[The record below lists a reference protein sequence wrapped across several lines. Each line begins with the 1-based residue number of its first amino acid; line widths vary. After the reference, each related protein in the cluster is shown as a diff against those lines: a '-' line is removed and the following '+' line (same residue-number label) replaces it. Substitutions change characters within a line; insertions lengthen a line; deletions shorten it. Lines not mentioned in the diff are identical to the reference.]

1 MLRRPTLLTI
11 GPPVLAALLALPFV
25 VTQNAWLEWANAYW
39 LLETQA
45 EHVQA
50 TGLPAIFLHLPH
62 ETFYPFHL
70 LYAGWTFAVL
80 AYPAALFGAWPVFAA
95 TCILAFVGIER
106 GVTWFARNLGA
117 SASTA
122 PLAGLAMVATPYV
135 VSDLYGRG
143 AWSELM
149 ALTGAALAL
158 GAGSAVLA
166 STERVRIRDGAALAL
181 SVALV
186 AGSHGLTLLMAALVL
201 PFIIAAALLGGLIRP
216 TPRTT
221 LTTVALVALGVGLTA
236 AYLLPAVDFGPDTY
250 IAGAGLNAQARHG
263 LDPYYA
269 PRILFS
275 PWPRM
280 PEVAGWHSTFYSHT
294 SLILLLWPVAAAI
307 ALRKRLTRRVGWG
320 LAIAGVAQLILIWW
334 LVRPGLWDHFPQAIQ
349 TIQFPVRLIP
359 WLCLVGA
366 TATAVL
372 LARGASGRLVTV
384 LAGLVGVQV
393 ALGLGI
399 AFTTH
404 GLGVHVPVYI
414 GAVEKQGIH
423 ASPPPPTFITKGL
436 AQPNQFLVFG
446 KGFQT
451 DPTAPS
457 GPAKLA
463 PRRYDALRDDELTL
477 TGDDPPGTLRYS
489 EIVWSPWVRLSGDA
503 SIVGRDNGG
512 YAIVRVDR
520 STDGRWTAQARQA
533 CGACLHGLKGGP
545 LFSIALGRLLSFLSA
560 LTLLGWAALT
570 VFARR
575 RARQGTADEGD
586 SAPDVPPTPEEQFR
600 PVRSVDWLA

>member
-1 MLRRPTLLTI
+1 LLTI

-25 VTQNAWLEWANAYW
+25 ATQNAWLEWANAYW

-45 EHVQA
+45 EHVRA
-50 TGLPAIFLHLPH
+50 TGLPTVFLHLPH
-62 ETFYPFHL
+62 EAFYPFHL
-70 LYAGWTFAVL
+70 LYAGWTFALL

-95 TCILAFVGIER
+95 TSILAFVGIER

-117 SASTA
+117 PASTA

-143 AWSELM
+143 AWSELI

-158 GAGSAVLA
+158 GAGSAVLG

-201 PFIIAAALLGGLIRP
+201 PFIIATALLGGVIRP
-216 TPRTT
+216 TPRTA
-221 LTTVALVALGVGLTA
+221 LTTGALVVLGVGLTA

-263 LDPYYA
+263 LDPYYTA
-269 PRILFS
+269 RILFS

-280 PEVAGWHSTFYSHT
+280 PDVGGWHSTFYSHA

-307 ALRKRLTRRVGWG
+307 VLRKRLTRRVGWA
-320 LAIAGVAQLILIWW
+320 LAIAGVAQVVLIWW
-334 LVRPGLWDHFPQAIQ
+334 LLRPGLWDHFPQAIQ

-359 WLCLVGA
+359 WLALVGA

-384 LAGLVGVQV
+384 LAGLVAVQV
-393 ALGLGI
+393 VIGLGI

-404 GLGVHVPVYI
+404 GLGVHVPIYI
-414 GAVEKQGIH
+414 NAVEKRNIH
-423 ASPPPPTFITKGL
+423 AAPPPKTFITKGL
-436 AQPNQFLVFG
+436 SQPNQFLVFG
-446 KGFQT
+446 QGYQT

-457 GPAKLA
+457 GAKLA
-463 PRRYDALRDDELTL
+463 PRRYDALRDDALTL
-477 TGDDPPGTLRYS
+477 IGDDPPGTLRYS

-520 STDGRWTAQARQA
+520 AADGHWTAQARQA

-545 LFSIALGRLLSFLSA
+545 LFSIALGRLLSALSA
-560 LTLLGWAALT
+560 LTLLAWAA
-570 VFARR
+570 VVVVRRR
-575 RARQGTADEGD
+575 RAAPTGPDPAPAPPPAPPAPR
-586 SAPDVPPTPEEQFR
+586 SAAATR
-600 PVRSVDWLA
+600 